1 MLNRK
6 LTPTFTYAFLDD
18 TGDVITVQY
27 ETQYISKGNYVNDLL
42 YVFHKGCNIT
52 HFFKSKSVSG
62 ILLDDTPMWLY
73 NAIENHAKQIWS
85 EKTAEPMQ
93 LITERYKTL

>member
-6 LTPTFTYAFLDD
+6 LTPTFTHVFRNNARATIQFETEYIRPGLYINKLKFLFFD
-18 TGDVITVQY
+18 TQDITFMF
-27 ETQYISKGNYVNDLL
+27 KD
-42 YVFHKGCNIT
+42 NIP
-52 HFFKSKSVSG
+52 
-62 ILLDDTPMWLY
+62 LWLED
-73 NAIENHAKQIWS
+73 AMDEHADKIWS

>member
-6 LTPTFTYAFLDD
+6 LTPTFTHVFEKHNNQRV
-18 TGDVITVQY
+18 TIQF
-27 ETQYISKGNYVNDLL
+27 ETEFIRPGFYINKLKCVYYQMTD
-42 YVFHKGCNIT
+42 IT
-52 HFFKSKSVSG
+52 HFFEDG
-62 ILLDDTPMWLY
+62 LCYAIPLWLED
-73 NAIENHAKQIWS
+73 AMDEHADKIWS